1 MARSTTT
8 LVTCPSAL
16 YAPCGGKCGGQQV
29 TMRRGTS
36 KGRRTVKFGPCA
48 FIVAQGWTGDL
59 ALVLWEDHARDHGL
73 I

>member
-29 TMRRGTS
+29 TRRTGTS
-36 KGRRTVKFGPCA
+36 KGRATVTYGPCA
-48 FIVAQGWTGDL
+48 YVLAQGWTGKV
-59 ALVLWEDHARDHGL
+59 ALVLWADQADRHG